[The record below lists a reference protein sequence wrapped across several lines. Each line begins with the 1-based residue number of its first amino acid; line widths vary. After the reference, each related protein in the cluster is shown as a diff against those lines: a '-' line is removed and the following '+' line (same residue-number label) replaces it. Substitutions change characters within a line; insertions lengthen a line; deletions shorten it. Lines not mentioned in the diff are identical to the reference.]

1 MIARDSYGHACRTG
15 VLAVSPPDEAEMPDE
30 YMDKARKELRADH
43 DWIAEQIADGID
55 DVIADLLTDTGY
67 ANQDAR
73 DVAMCNRL
81 RAIVAQAIEREAPD
95 LAESLW
101 RRDIEE
107 SQQAAAEYAADR
119 D

>member
-1 MIARDSYGHACRTG
+1 MSLNGISQRYRPG
-15 VLAVSPPDEAEMPDE
+15 VLAVSPPDEIEMPDE
-30 YMDKARKELRADH
+30 YLTKAQEQLRTDK

-67 ANQDAR
+67 ANQNVR
-73 DVAMCNRL
+73 DVALCNRL
-81 RAIVAQAIEREAPD
+81 RTIVNQAIEREATD

-101 RRDIEE
+101 QRDVEE
-107 SQQAAAEYAADR
+107 SHQAAAEYAADR

>member
-1 MIARDSYGHACRTG
+1 MSLNGISQRYRAG
-15 VLAVSPPDEAEMPDE
+15 VLAVSPPDEAELPDE
-30 YMDKARKELRADH
+30 YMDKAREQLRTDTA
-43 DWIAEQIADGID
+43 WIAEQIAEGTDSTIAELLID
-55 DVIADLLTDTGY
+55 NGCATQRY
-67 ANQDAR
+67 RDA
-73 DVAMCNRL
+73 ALCNRL

-101 RRDIEE
+101 QRDIEA

>member
-1 MIARDSYGHACRTG
+1 MSLNGISQRYRPG
-15 VLAVSPPDEAEMPDE
+15 VLAVSPPDEIEMPDE
-30 YMDKARKELRADH
+30 YLTKAREELRTDKG
-43 DWIAEQIADGID
+43 WIAEQIADGID
-55 DVIADLLTDTGY
+55 DAIADLLTDTGY

-73 DVAMCNRL
+73 DVALCNRL

-101 RRDIEE
+101 QRDIEA
-107 SQQAAAEYAADR
+107 SQYAAAEYAADR

>member
-1 MIARDSYGHACRTG
+1 MSLNGISQRYRPG
-15 VLAVSPPDEAEMPDE
+15 VLAVSPPDEIEMPDE
-30 YMDKARKELRADH
+30 YLTKAQEQLRTDK

-67 ANQDAR
+67 ANQNAR
-73 DVAMCNRL
+73 DVALCNRL
-81 RAIVAQAIEREAPD
+81 RTIVAQAIEREAPD

-101 RRDIEE
+101 QRDVEE

>member
-1 MIARDSYGHACRTG
+1 MNVKIA
-15 VLAVSPPDEAEMPDE
+15 LALGFMAVAVPFAASAVTPPSTETA
-30 YMDKARKELRADH
+30 KANLAKVGPIESFDLA
-43 DWIAEQIADGID
+43 QLADGID
-55 DVIADLLTDTGY
+55 DVIADLLTDAGY
-67 ANQDAR
+67 ANQNVR
-73 DVAMCNRL
+73 DVALCNRL

-101 RRDIEE
+101 QRDIEE

>member
-1 MIARDSYGHACRTG
+1 MSLNGISRRYRPG
-15 VLAVSPPDEAEMPDE
+15 VLAVSPPDEIEMPDE
-30 YMDKARKELRADH
+30 YMDKAREELRTDTG
-43 DWIAEQIADGID
+43 WIAEQIADGID

-67 ANQDAR
+67 ANQQVR

-101 RRDIEE
+101 MRSVEE

>member
-1 MIARDSYGHACRTG
+1 MSLNGISQRYRPG
-15 VLAVSPPDEAEMPDE
+15 VLAVSPPDEVERPDE
-30 YMDKARKELRADH
+30 YMDKAREELRTDTA
-43 DWIAEQIADGID
+43 WIAEQIADGVD
-55 DVIADLLTDTGY
+55 SVIADLLTDTGH
-67 ANQDAR
+67 ANQQVR
-73 DVAMCNRL
+73 DVALCNRL

-101 RRDIEE
+101 MRDVEE

>member
-1 MIARDSYGHACRTG
+1 MARDSYGRICRAG
-15 VLAVSPPDEAEMPDE
+15 VLAVSPPDELEMPDE
-30 YMDKARKELRADH
+30 YMDKAREELRTDKG
-43 DWIAEQIADGID
+43 WIAEQIADGID

-73 DVAMCNRL
+73 DVALCNRL
-81 RAIVAQAIEREAPD
+81 RTIVAQAIEREAPD

-101 RRDIEE
+101 MRDVEE

>member
-1 MIARDSYGHACRTG
+1 MARDSYGRHCRPG
-15 VLAVSPPDEAEMPDE
+15 VLAVSPPEYPEMPDE
-30 YMDKARKELRADH
+30 YMDKALAELRADSA
-43 DWIAEQIADGID
+43 WIAEQIADGVD
-55 DVIADLLTDTGY
+55 NTIADLLIDNGCATQLY
-67 ANQDAR
+67 R
-73 DVAMCNRL
+73 DVALCNRL

-101 RRDIEE
+101 MRDVEE

>member
-1 MIARDSYGHACRTG
+1 MSRDSYGRICRAG
-15 VLAVSPPDEAEMPDE
+15 VLAVSPPDEIEMPDE
-30 YMDKARKELRADH
+30 YMDKAREELRTDTG
-43 DWIAEQIADGID
+43 WIAEQIAGGID
-55 DVIADLLTDTGY
+55 SVIADLLTDTGY

-73 DVAMCNRL
+73 DVALCNRL

-101 RRDIEE
+101 QRDIEE